1 MDQVTVHGA
10 GFATPSLSTGAMVG
24 AADHPTRPTMSM
36 LGDHQMLGGLQQLV
50 RRPAEEETP
59 AKTRHTDGE
68 QGIPTSM
75 AADEPDAGESD
86 AAAFGGGQGGRRYGG
101 IDEEKAAG
109 QTTQQLEMMRLDDW
123 GEEQLQEEIE
133 DSLDMVSG
141 EKRKGG
147 WWTDSWISQKLFGDT
162 MSEGGD
168 VSDSPLRRLVRPALE
183 WMPSLRL
190 PGRRT
195 IQSTTRRGLFGHKK
209 GRDKRRRKQQ
219 SKGDKAKE
227 IAKKIASGSDIVKE
241 LENKFNAVSSFGP
254 KESKAKLVDE
264 LLQAIEGSRM
274 AYPLS
279 VDSLKMLAATLLK
292 AGYKSAEQ
300 YLGEAKL
307 RHVELGFKWTEQLD
321 LAMRR
326 CKAAVTRGMGPRKRA
341 PELPQARMWSMMASP
356 DPPGTV
362 VKWAKEL
369 FLFAAVWMLR
379 CAELVKLR
387 AKDIV
392 LNPVERTVKLM
403 WKESKTDQKAG
414 GVSRVL
420 QCVCKDSCSINCPV
434 RLSDDLKK
442 KVEKRKTEGDHLCAL
457 KRSGEKA
464 TKAQV
469 VASWSRVWAMKLT
482 GHSARR
488 SGALQYIRHGWQIS
502 QAAYL
507 GRWKSGVIY
516 NYAAEALE
524 SLPVNKEEKSFVQN
538 LDNKDTRGL
547 DKVELGKEAL
557 HLLELEVAEFR
568 RDAEG
573 ALKTLKEEVKNLETN
588 FGNAMDSPPNVQS
601 VVSTGVH
608 RNVTMVAN
616 TPPALWKTWC
626 GWHFRGG
633 NFWFVSPTTEVTCV
647 KCLAHM
653 DAQSKEVE
661 ISTMERWVPTVI

>member
-1 MDQVTVHGA
+1 
-10 GFATPSLSTGAMVG
+10 MVG
-24 AADHPTRPTMSM
+24 AADNPPRPTMSM

-50 RRPAEEETP
+50 RRPAEENTIKAHLP
-59 AKTRHTDGE
+59 DGE
-68 QGIPTSM
+68 PGIST
-75 AADEPDAGESD
+75 AVATDETNAGESD
-86 AAAFGGGQGGRRYGG
+86 AAAFGGGQGGRRHGG

-123 GEEQLQEEIE
+123 GEERLPEEIE
-133 DSLDMVSG
+133 DSLDLVSG

-147 WWTDSWISQKLFGDT
+147 WWTDSWISQKLFGDAAG
-162 MSEGGD
+162 EGGE
-168 VSDSPLRRLVRPALE
+168 VSDSPLRRLVRPALD
-183 WMPSLRL
+183 WMPNLRL
-190 PGRRT
+190 PGRRI
-195 IQSTTRRGLFGHKK
+195 IQPSTRRGLFGHKK
-209 GRDKRRRKQQ
+209 GRDKRRRKPQA
-219 SKGDKAKE
+219 KGEKAKD
-227 IAKKIASGSDIVKE
+227 IARKIASSSDLVKE
-241 LENKFNAVSSFGP
+241 LENKFNAVSSLGP
-254 KESKAKLVDE
+254 KESKAKLVNE

-341 PELPQARMWSMMASP
+341 PELPQTRMWNMMASP
-356 DPPGTV
+356 DPPRTV
-362 VKWAKEL
+362 VKWSKEL
-369 FLFAAVWMLR
+369 FLFAAIWMLR
-379 CAELVKLR
+379 CAELIKLR

-392 LNPVERTVKLM
+392 VNPAEKTVTLM

-420 QCVCKDSCSINCPV
+420 QCVCKGSCSFNCPV

-442 KVEKRKTEGDHLCAL
+442 KVEKRKAEGDHLCAL
-457 KRSGEKA
+457 KRSGVKA

-488 SGALQYIRHGWQIS
+488 SGALQYIRNGWQIS
-502 QAAYL
+502 QVAYL

-524 SLPVNKEEKSFVQN
+524 SLPVNKEEKSFVQH
-538 LDNKDTRGL
+538 LDDKDTQGL

-601 VVSTGVH
+601 VVSKVVH

-633 NFWFVSPTTEVTCV
+633 NFWFVSPTTEVTCA

-661 ISTMERWVPTVI
+661 VSTMERWVPTVI